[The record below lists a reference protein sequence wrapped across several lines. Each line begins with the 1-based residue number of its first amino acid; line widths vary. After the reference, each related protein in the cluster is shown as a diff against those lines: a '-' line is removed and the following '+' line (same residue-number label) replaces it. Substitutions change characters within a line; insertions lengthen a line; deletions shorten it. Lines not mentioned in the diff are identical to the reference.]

1 MRNDKFEFTI
11 AGGYANL
18 TISENTFSD
27 NNARKGTYV
36 NNVYNHLNIQ
46 NPFIF
51 PTSRSHR
58 LSN

>member
-27 NNARKGTYV
+27 NNARKGLYEY
-36 NNVYNHLNIQ
+36 NVYEHLYSKSIHISYK
-46 NPFIF
+46 PK
-51 PTSRSHR
+51 S
-58 LSN
+58 

>member
-27 NNARKGTYV
+27 NNARKGLYV
-36 NNVYNHLNIQ
+36 YNVYENL
-46 NPFIF
+46 FK
-51 PTSRSHR
+51 TLSHF
-58 LSN
+58 LQAQIID

>member
-27 NNARKGTYV
+27 NKARKGSYV
-36 NNVYNHLNIQ
+36 NNVYRSPKYSKSFYISY
-46 NPFIF
+46 NP
-51 PTSRSHR
+51 
-58 LSN
+58 